1 MRILLSFLLLTIL
14 FSANAQRNILV
25 NKFSD
30 ALLAQSMA
38 KLPEWQ
44 AHQKAMYLN
53 KIDALP
59 DSIKNYLIKD
69 AEKGLKYEWPTIPAS
84 LYLDYQFT
92 GNRYNFERKN
102 NERRKILNQLVI
114 GALLT
119 KDKKYIPQIVNG
131 LWAVME
137 QSTWVLPAH
146 VVVQKAKIG
155 LPDPNEVIIDLGSGT
170 TAAQIAAVQFMLK
183 GELDNYAPVVNKRID
198 VELKKRIFDPYL
210 QRNDYWWMGFQGQ
223 TVNNWNAW
231 VNTNILQTALLS
243 NLSSDSTMLVIK
255 KAMLSTDKFIN
266 QYPEDGGCDEGPS
279 YWGEA
284 GGKLI
289 RFVHLMNEFT
299 NHQTN
304 WANENVIH
312 NMGSYIQKV
321 HIADNNFVNFADA
334 FGKLIPDPESVYR
347 YGELFKDTALTQ
359 FSAYLF
365 TLKKGRID
373 NDNVFDFLE
382 TASIFSSLT
391 TVNPLAPL
399 SLVSWLPNRQ
409 VLAVRSH
416 SATTK
421 GLFVAMQGGNNGESH
436 NHNDVGNFILYANG
450 NPVIVDAG
458 VGSYTSQT
466 FSSKRY
472 ELWNMQSQWHNTP
485 TINGVMQKEGI
496 AFKATNVQYKEL
508 ADKSMLSMHIEN
520 AYPKEADVVS
530 YVREFVLDHSKS
542 EFKVTDSYQLLNVKD
557 STTMHFLCYAKPQV
571 LAPGLIEFYDAN
583 NQLSLRMNYDPKS
596 LNVTIAEKPL
606 DDERIIGIWGK
617 RLYRINMTNKALV
630 KVSKELI
637 TFSLPD

>member
-1 MRILLSFLLLTIL
+1 MRILLTIL
-14 FSANAQRNILV
+14 LFTCLFSVNAQRNILI

-30 ALLAQSMA
+30 ALLTQSVA

-44 AHQKAMYLN
+44 ANQKATYLN
-53 KIDALP
+53 KIEALP
-59 DSIKNYLIKD
+59 DSIKKYLIKD
-69 AEKGLKYEWPTIPAS
+69 AEKSLKYEWPAIPAS

-102 NERRKILNQLVI
+102 NERRKTLNQLVI
-114 GALLT
+114 GALIT

-131 LWAVME
+131 LWAIME

-155 LPDPNEVIIDLGSGT
+155 LPDPNEVIIDLGSGI
-170 TAAQIAAVQFMLK
+170 TAAQIAAIQFMLK
-183 GELDNYAPVVNKRID
+183 VELDNYAPVVNKRID
-198 VELKKRIFDPYL
+198 VELKKRIFEPYL
-210 QRNDYWWMGFQGQ
+210 QRNDYWWMGFEGQ

-243 NLSSDSTMLVIK
+243 NLSADSTMLVIK
-255 KAMLSTDKFIN
+255 KAMRSTDKFIN

-289 RFVHLMNEFT
+289 RFIHLMNEFT

-304 WANENVIH
+304 WENENVIH
-312 NMGSYIQKV
+312 NMGSYIVKV

-334 FGKLIPDPESVYR
+334 FGKLIPDPASVYSF
-347 YGELFKDTALTQ
+347 GEIFKDTTLTQ
-359 FSAYLF
+359 FSTYLF
-365 TLKKGRID
+365 SLKKGKID

-382 TASIFSSLT
+382 TASIFHSLT
-391 TVNPLAPL
+391 TASPIAPL
-399 SLVSWLPNRQ
+399 PLVSWLPNRQ
-409 VLAVRSH
+409 VLAARSN

-421 GLFVAMQGGNNGESH
+421 GLFIAMQGGNNGESH

-450 NPVIVDAG
+450 LPVIVDAG

-466 FSSKRY
+466 FSNKRY

-485 TINGVMQKEGI
+485 TINGVMQKEGLS
-496 AFKATNVQYKEL
+496 FKATNVQYKEQS
-508 ADKSMLSMHIEN
+508 DKTMLSMHIEN
-520 AYPKEADVVS
+520 AYPKEAEVIS
-530 YVREFVLDHSKS
+530 YVRDFVLDHKKS

-557 STTMHFLCYAKPQV
+557 TTTIHLLSYAKPQV
-571 LAPGLIEFYDAN
+571 LSPGLIGFFDAN
-583 NQLSLRMNYDPKS
+583 NQLSLRMTYDFKS
-596 LNVTIAEKPL
+596 LDISIAEKPL
-606 DDERIIGIWGK
+606 DDERIMGIWGK
-617 RLYRINMTNKALV
+617 QLYRINMTRKVLV
-630 KVSKELI
+630 KINKESI
-637 TFSLPD
+637 TFSLPQ